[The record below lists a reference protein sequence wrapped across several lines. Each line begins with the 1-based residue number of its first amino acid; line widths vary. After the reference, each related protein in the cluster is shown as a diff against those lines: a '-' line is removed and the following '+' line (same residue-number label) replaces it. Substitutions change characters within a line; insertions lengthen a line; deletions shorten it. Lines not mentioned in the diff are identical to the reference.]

1 MTTPSAGE
9 KCDLLA
15 ALGNSA
21 GDSAAPLIE
30 EALHDPRDAVRSAA
44 AGALRLVSGPEIDG
58 LLSAAIAN
66 DRDPEVRASAIFAA
80 GFHHPIGQRV
90 LDSLVRAAKT
100 DPAEQV
106 RVAALTLLQQN
117 ASVVPNLAE
126 TLAWVAE
133 HDAKPG
139 VRRLAQDALKK

>member
-1 MTTPSAGE
+1 
-9 KCDLLA
+9 
-15 ALGNSA
+15 
-21 GDSAAPLIE
+21 
-30 EALHDPRDAVRSAA
+30 
-44 AGALRLVSGPEIDG
+44 
-58 LLSAAIAN
+58 
-66 DRDPEVRASAIFAA
+66 
-80 GFHHPIGQRV
+80 V